1 MSRIDLANPVFAAY
15 AAAAGLMILKTLAM
29 AWATVLRMI
38 QVKGGYRAPED
49 ARATRIN
56 PSPRPGQTD
65 PDERVERFRR
75 IHQND
80 LENVPF
86 FLAAGFLF
94 VLTDPPVGLAQTL
107 FYGYALSRLL
117 HFWAYATAKSH
128 DLRAAFWT
136 VGVIVITGMT
146 LHVIATAWKVW

>member
-1 MSRIDLANPVFAAY
+1 MNRIDLADPVFTAY
-15 AAAAGLMILKTLAM
+15 AGAAGLMILKTLAM
-29 AWATVLRMI
+29 AGATVVRMM
-38 QVKGGYRAPED
+38 QVKVGYRSPED

-56 PSPRPGQTD
+56 PAPRPGQTD
-65 PDERVERFRR
+65 PDERVDRFRR

-94 VLTDPPVGLAQTL
+94 VLTAPPVWLAQTL

-136 VGVIVITGMT
+136 AGVLITTGMT